1 MAAVERMLEKK
12 LGRSSEQLQELRNT
26 FNEIVGDHVA
36 AMTANSRVACESI
49 DSRPLSK
56 TLWQSTLVR
65 VCLTTAAATLE
76 VVLREMEP
84 DHQRITLRALSDS
97 FNSSHKRTLIRL
109 KLSLKGDQQ

>member
-1 MAAVERMLEKK
+1 MAAVERVLAER
-12 LGRSSEQLQELRNT
+12 LGQSREQLRELRNT
-26 FNEIVGDHVA
+26 FDEIVGDHVV

-65 VCLTTAAATLE
+65 VCLTTVAATLD
-76 VVLREMEP
+76 VILRGTDP
-84 DHQRITLRALSDS
+84 DNQRTILRALSDS
-97 FNSSHKRTLIRL
+97 FNSSHKRTLIHL